1 MGLFCNIKDYSPLRR
16 RVRKEKTLKFG
27 CRYTPKNADVN
38 RQGNNNEKFSHKF
51 HGLTRKKKKGFKLFK
66 QFKRFKQQDVRTKI
80 NEFRNSGIEELMEI
94 FDNLFKAIF
103 NETINIFLIGY
114 LNMVN

>member
-1 MGLFCNIKDYSPLRR
+1 
-16 RVRKEKTLKFG
+16 
-27 CRYTPKNADVN
+27 
-38 RQGNNNEKFSHKF
+38 
-51 HGLTRKKKKGFKLFK
+51 LTRREKERFK